1 MNALS
6 KIIATS
12 LLAGAALAVHT
23 VADAAPL
30 APEGTLRR
38 VVQVYYQAN
47 NAVQRAVYRDACLH
61 GDMLQESR
69 TARARLSRS
78 NARSYDL
85 ISRTLGDAYAAVAE
99 PTDGNLEQVRL
110 DFCNAADNR

>member
-1 MNALS
+1 MRSTLTAVAL
-6 KIIATS
+6 IAST
-12 LLAGAALAVHT
+12 LT
-23 VADAAPL
+23 VTAAPL
-30 APEGTLRR
+30 APQGTLRR

-69 TARARLSRS
+69 TARARLSRA
-78 NARSYDL
+78 NARSYDA
-85 ISRTLGDAYAAVAE
+85 ISKLLGDAYSAVAE

-110 DFCNAADNR
+110 DFCTAADNR